1 MVELFALAESLRHIG
16 HVLLVA
22 IAGVIIAPIIGFAA
36 QRLRVRGAAEGGWL
50 FVVVFFSELYLLAFG
65 TNDFAW
71 TEIHRTA
78 IERFNYAWPILTMDA
93 DRFKDIYVVLA
104 SAAFTLFAIFFIAVK
119 KVDVIAATRLV
130 AISTGF
136 GSVFL
141 LAASA
146 MLFRDEGWWRLGMMA
161 FLNGTVLVAL
171 AKQPTPYVIDFLHDS
186 VVVGQYWDFWLRTRT
201 GWALIGLIGLAIMP
215 VFPVAGELLYVLTLL
230 YNLWIAAHGATF
242 LFVSTETTNAKQRG
256 QLLQQLYLI
265 RPTALMT
272 NLFKSMEPY
281 RAPNRRPS
289 GAVPFALGNIP
300 PAASPSTPPPP
311 ADPQAPNG

>member
-1 MVELFALAESLRHIG
+1 
-16 HVLLVA
+16 
-22 IAGVIIAPIIGFAA
+22 
-36 QRLRVRGAAEGGWL
+36 
-50 FVVVFFSELYLLAFG
+50 
-65 TNDFAW
+65 
-71 TEIHRTA
+71 
-78 IERFNYAWPILTMDA
+78 
-93 DRFKDIYVVLA
+93 
-104 SAAFTLFAIFFIAVK
+104 
-119 KVDVIAATRLV
+119 
-130 AISTGF
+130 
-136 GSVFL
+136 
-141 LAASA
+141 
-146 MLFRDEGWWRLGMMA
+146 MMA

-242 LFVSTETTNAKQRG
+242 LFVSTETTNAKQRD

-281 RAPNRRPS
+281 RAPNRRPWAPS
-289 GAVPFALGNIP
+289 RSHSATFHRLPHRRRHRRPLIHRLQMASISIHFRNGDFIVLGCSLEMANLAYNAIVSTVDDFVVLGVLQLASVRDP
-300 PAASPSTPPPP
+300 PGGCNRGRRGPERYVDDLLELCCGEVHRDTVQDSSAACRASPGSRAAGNAARRPGSDRARGAGSPRPGIPERERPYCGLRGTP
-311 ADPQAPNG
+311 G